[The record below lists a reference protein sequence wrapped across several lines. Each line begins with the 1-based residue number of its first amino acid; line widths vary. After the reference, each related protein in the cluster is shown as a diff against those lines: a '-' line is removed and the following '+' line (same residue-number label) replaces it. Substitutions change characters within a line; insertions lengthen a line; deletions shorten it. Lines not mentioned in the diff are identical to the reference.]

1 MHITNASF
9 VANNNDATRLYS
21 SYKSLPSEN
30 DEEGSSKT
38 GGR

>member
-1 MHITNASF
+1 MHITNVSS
-9 VANNNDATRLYS
+9 VANNSDETRLRR